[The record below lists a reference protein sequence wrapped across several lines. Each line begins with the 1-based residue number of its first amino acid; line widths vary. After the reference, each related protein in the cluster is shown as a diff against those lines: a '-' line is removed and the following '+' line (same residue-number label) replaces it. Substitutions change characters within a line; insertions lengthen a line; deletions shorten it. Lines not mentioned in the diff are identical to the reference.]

1 MKVGVFDSGVG
12 GLLTARILRSLHPR
26 VELLYYGDTAHLPY
40 GDKSP
45 QQIRGY
51 VRDIGRFLHE
61 AGAQVL
67 VAACNTASAVAL
79 ESLRAEF
86 PHLPLYDA
94 ITPALEAFALHTYAE
109 PVGIIGT
116 YTTIRSGV
124 YGSALR
130 QMGYA
135 VKELATPLLVPLI
148 EEGWAEHPA
157 MEAALETY
165 LSELGEVGTLL
176 LACTHYPVVE
186 GAMRRYYQRRGA
198 SVRILSTAAL
208 LAQKVAQE
216 LPPSGQG
223 TNQFWV
229 SDWSERF
236 ARVASAFWGEA
247 IGLELAPLPST
258 QPKW

>member
-1 MKVGVFDSGVG
+1 MKAGVFDSGVG
-12 GLLTARILRSLHPR
+12 GLLTARLLRSLHPQAD
-26 VELLYYGDTAHLPY
+26 LLYYGDTVHLPY

-45 QQIRGY
+45 QQIKGY
-51 VRDIGRFLHE
+51 VRDIGRFLYGV
-61 AGAQVL
+61 GAQVL
-67 VAACNTASAVAL
+67 VVACNTASAVGL
-79 ESLRAEF
+79 ESLRAEW
-86 PHLPLYDA
+86 PHLPIYDA
-94 ITPALEAFALHTYAE
+94 ITPALEAFTHHRYAE
-109 PVGIIGT
+109 PVGVIGT

-148 EEGWAEHPA
+148 EEGWVDHPA

-176 LACTHYPVVE
+176 LACTHYPVIE
-186 GAMRRYYQRRGA
+186 GAVRRYYQRRGA

-208 LAQKVAQE
+208 LAQKVARD

-223 TNQFWV
+223 TSQFWV

-236 ARVASAFWGEA
+236 VRVASAFWGEA
-247 IGLELAPLPST
+247 IALEPAPLPST
-258 QPKW
+258 PAEW